1 MKRNRITLWRNCW
14 TICILMVL
22 FCFLAQAAEW
32 KLVAEWPRGRGGGPG
47 GPGGGPRG
55 WINQLVLHPTK
66 PGVFYAG
73 TEGAG
78 VLVSEDSGKTWVP
91 RNEGLTEAAEGT
103 VSGYHIRCLV
113 INPANPEI
121 MYAGMAA
128 FGVFKSDDGGV
139 SWTAMNEMLGDTFTK
154 VLGIHPAKPDVLYL
168 GTDGGGMYRR
178 STGAAEW
185 EEIISG
191 MRNTYIKAMVM
202 DAIDPNVIYV
212 GTDGGVSKTTD
223 GGDNWVNLQSGPRY
237 VLSLAIDPENGKV
250 VYAGTDGSG
259 LFKTEDGGDNWV
271 SLGGDIWLAK
281 GIADEFAPPGEEAA
295 TTLLVT
301 SLAVNPVS
309 TSIVYAANPSGV
321 FRSADGGQTWE
332 KINTGLT
339 NTDIKSLTVTSAEP
353 ITVYVGSADGK
364 LFAYTEE

>member
-1 MKRNRITLWRNCW
+1 M
-14 TICILMVL
+14 
-22 FCFLAQAAEW
+22 
-32 KLVAEWPRGRGGGPG
+32 
-47 GPGGGPRG
+47 
-55 WINQLVLHPTK
+55 
-66 PGVFYAG
+66 
-73 TEGAG
+73 
-78 VLVSEDSGKTWVP
+78 
-91 RNEGLTEAAEGT
+91 AAEGT

-128 FGVFKSDDGGV
+128 FGVFKTDDGGV
-139 SWTAMNEMLGDTFTK
+139 SWEAMNEMLGDTFTK
-154 VLGIHPAKPDVLYL
+154 VMGIHPAKPDVLYL

-178 STGAAEW
+178 TTGSAKW
-185 EEIISG
+185 EEIIKG
-191 MRNTYIKAMVM
+191 MKNTYIKAMLM
-202 DAIDPNVIYV
+202 DSTDPNLIYA

-237 VLSLAIDPENGKV
+237 VLSLAIGPENGKV

-295 TTLLVT
+295 TTLLVS
-301 SLAVNPVS
+301 SLAVNPVN

-332 KINTGLT
+332 QINTGLT
-339 NTDIKSLTVTSAEP
+339 DTDIKSLVVTSAEP
-353 ITVYVGSADGK
+353 VTLYVSTSDGK